1 MTNRFLLDRGN
12 GKMMG
17 VCAGLSRVSGV
28 DVTLVRLLTVLS
40 LFVLGPITIL
50 LYLVAGWIAP
60 EQG

>member
-1 MTNRFLLDRGN
+1 MTSKFLLDRGN

-17 VCAGLSRVSGV
+17 VCAGLARSTGV
-28 DVTLVRLLTVLS
+28 DVTVLRMLTILS
-40 LFVLGPITIL
+40 LFVLGSLTIL

>member
-28 DVTLVRLLTVLS
+28 DVTLVRLLTIAS
-40 LFVLGPITIL
+40 LFVLGPLTIL

>member
-17 VCAGLSRVSGV
+17 VCAGLSRMTGL
-28 DVTLVRLLTVLS
+28 DVTIVRLLTLGS
-40 LFVLGPITIL
+40 LFILGPLTIL
-50 LYLVAGWIAP
+50 LYVVAGWIAP

>member
-17 VCAGLSRVSGV
+17 VCAGLSRMAGV
-28 DVTLVRLLTVLS
+28 DVTVVRLLTVLS
-40 LFVLGPITIL
+40 LFVLGPLTIL

>member
-1 MTNRFLLDRGN
+1 MTNRFLLDRAN

-17 VCAGLSRVSGV
+17 VCAGLSRLAGV
-28 DVTLVRLLTVLS
+28 DVTLVRLLTVIS
-40 LFVLGPITIL
+40 LFILGPITVL

>member
-17 VCAGLSRVSGV
+17 VCAGLSRMSGV
-28 DVTLVRLLTVLS
+28 DVTLVRLLTVVS
-40 LFVLGPITIL
+40 LFILGPLTIL